1 MLKLAIRV
9 PAEEKVRE
17 HLGAEKPDWKSF
29 EKNLRSG
36 AFRSAILQAA
46 KDDPTLKKYVK
57 NFGGYQASKDVVAT
71 IKSASSGK
79 KYVVKDLHTGR
90 WGCNCGDWKYTHSVS
105 GGDCK
110 HIKSV
115 KASRLVKKANILP
128 VAYGAGM
135 ALHHDTNIRQGKQ
148 AKKLRA
154 AVKGSYSPFAQG

>member
-1 MLKLAIRV
+1 MLKLAARV

-29 EKNLRSG
+29 DKNLRSSS
-36 AFRSAILQAA
+36 FRSAILQAA

-57 NFGGYQASKDVVAT
+57 NFGGYQASKDVVAR

-79 KYVVKDLHTGR
+79 TYVVKDLHNGR
-90 WGCNCGDWKYTHSVS
+90 WGCNCGDWQYAHSVK

-115 KASRLVKKANILP
+115 KKSKLVKRASAVAKLGLGAVLSTRMDANARKGRQVKQLRP
-128 VAYGAGM
+128 VLRQAYGMPA
-135 ALHHDTNIRQGKQ
+135 
-148 AKKLRA
+148 
-154 AVKGSYSPFAQG
+154 